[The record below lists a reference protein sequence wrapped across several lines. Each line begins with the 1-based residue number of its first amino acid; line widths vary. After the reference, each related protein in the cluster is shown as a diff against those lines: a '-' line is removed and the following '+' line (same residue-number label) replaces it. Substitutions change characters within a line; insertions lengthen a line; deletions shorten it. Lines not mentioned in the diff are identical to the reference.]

1 MHTNGFHARP
11 WRAGCAIALALA
23 AAAPAV
29 SAASQAAEPV
39 PGASAADK
47 APAMAGAIRRLDGTT
62 ISAEQAIAEIERLV
76 HAAKVTGLGLAIVQ
90 DGEIV
95 FERGFGERS
104 AGKAF
109 DARTVTYAAS
119 YTKTMFA
126 YLVMMLVDEGK
137 IDLDRPIA
145 TYFAKPIT
153 DIEKYA
159 DLKGDPRVERLTA
172 RHLLSHTT
180 GFANFRFLEPDEKLR
195 FHFEP
200 GTRYAYSGEGIN
212 LMQLVVETVTGRDL
226 QELMKERIFG
236 RFGMERTS
244 MIWQK
249 EFEANYADGHD
260 DAGTSVGYK
269 RRTGARAAGSAA
281 SDIHGMALFVRAAM
295 RGEGLSEK
303 ARAAMFSPSIRIRSV
318 SQFPTLDEKTTTR
331 DDAIEL
337 SYGIGVGVFKSPHGW
352 AWFKEGNDNGFRNHM
367 VVFPEKQTAL
377 VMMSNSNHAEGIFKE
392 LQATLIGDVY
402 SPWEWDGYIPYEAR
416 K

>member
-1 MHTNGFHARP
+1 MHAMRCTRWGVGWSLALV
-11 WRAGCAIALALA
+11 ALAMGVAL
-23 AAAPAV
+23 PRAV
-29 SAASQAAEPV
+29 AAETH
-39 PGASAADK
+39 
-47 APAMAGAIRRLDGTT
+47 APNATKSNAKNIRRLDGST
-62 ISAEQAIAEIERLV
+62 ISAAKATEEIERLMK
-76 HAAKVTGLGLAIVQ
+76 AANVKGMGLAILNDNQ
-90 DGEIV
+90 IV
-95 FERGFGERS
+95 YERGFGERS

-109 DARTVTYAAS
+109 EVDTITYAAS

-126 YLVMMLVDEGK
+126 YLVLMLVDEGK

-145 TYFAKPIT
+145 SYFAKPIT

-200 GTRYAYSGEGIN
+200 GTRHAYSGEGIN

-226 QELMKERIFG
+226 KELMKERVFD
-236 RFGMERTS
+236 RFGMSRTS
-244 MIWQK
+244 MVWEK
-249 EFEANYADGHD
+249 EFEANYADGHEGD
-260 DAGTSVGYK
+260 GTSVAYR

-295 RGEGLSEK
+295 RGEGLSDK
-303 ARAAMFSPSIRIRSV
+303 AREAMFSPSIRIRSV
-318 SQFPTLDEKTTTR
+318 RQFPTLDEGTTTR

-337 SYGIGVGVFKSPHGW
+337 SYGIGVGVFKSPHGR

-367 VVFPEKQTAL
+367 VVFPEKGTAL
-377 VMMSNSNHAEGIFKE
+377 VMMSNSNNAEGLFKE

-402 SPWEWDGYIPYEAR
+402 SPWEWDGYVPYEAR

>member
-1 MHTNGFHARP
+1 MHTIRYTRWGV
-11 WRAGCAIALALA
+11 GYGLALMAVAMGVALPRSA
-23 AAAPAV
+23 AAARRAPET
-29 SAASQAAEPV
+29 AEST
-39 PGASAADK
+39 AKD
-47 APAMAGAIRRLDGTT
+47 IRRLDGGT
-62 ISAEQAIAEIERLV
+62 ISAAKATEEIERLMK
-76 HAAKVTGLGLAIVQ
+76 AANVKGLGLAILN
-90 DGEIV
+90 DNDIV
-95 FERGFGERS
+95 YERGFGERS

-109 DARTVTYAAS
+109 EVNTITYAAS

-226 QELMKERIFG
+226 GELMKERVFD
-236 RFGMERTS
+236 RFGMSRTS
-244 MIWQK
+244 MVWDK
-249 EFEANYADGHD
+249 EFEANYADGHEGD
-260 DAGTSVGYK
+260 GTSVAYR

-281 SDIHGMALFVRAAM
+281 SDIHGMALFVRGAM

-318 SQFPTLDEKTTTR
+318 HQFPTLDEATTTR
-331 DDAIEL
+331 DDGIEL
-337 SYGIGVGVFKSPHGW
+337 SYGIGVGVFKSPHGA
-352 AWFKEGNDNGFRNHM
+352 AWFKEGNDRGFRNHM
-367 VVFPEKQTAL
+367 VVFPAKGTAL
-377 VMMSNSNHAEGIFKE
+377 VMMSNSDNAEGIFKE

-402 SPWEWDGYIPYEAR
+402 SPWEWDGYVPYEAR

>member
-1 MHTNGFHARP
+1 MQKHWARA
-11 WRAGCAIALALA
+11 WALRSGCRIALVATIGAGL
-23 AAAPAV
+23 P
-29 SAASQAAEPV
+29 SLAAEPV
-39 PGASAADK
+39 VTSNDAAVPVN
-47 APAMAGAIRRLDGTT
+47 ANVIRRLDGTT
-62 ISAEQAIAEIERLV
+62 ITVEHAATEIERLMK
-76 HAAKVTGLGLAIVQ
+76 AARVKGLGVAILNDDQ
-90 DGEIV
+90 IV
-95 FERGFGERS
+95 LERGFGERS
-104 AGKAF
+104 TGNAF

-145 TYFAKPIT
+145 SYFAKPIT

-159 DLKGDPRVERLTA
+159 DLKGDPRVERLTS

-212 LMQLVVETVTGRDL
+212 LMQLVVETVTGRGL
-226 QELMKERIFG
+226 QELMKERIFD

-244 MIWQK
+244 MVWEK

-281 SDIHGMALFVRAAM
+281 SDIHGMVLFARGAM

-303 ARAAMFSPSIRIRSV
+303 ARHAMFSPSIRIRSV
-318 SQFPTLDEKTTTR
+318 RQFPTLDEATTTR

-337 SYGIGVGVFKSPHGW
+337 SYGIGVGVFKTPHGW

-367 VVFPEKQTAL
+367 VVFPDKKTAL
-377 VMMSNSNHAEGIFKE
+377 VMMSNSNNAEGIFKE
-392 LQATLIGDVY
+392 LQATLIGDTY
-402 SPWEWDGYIPYEAR
+402 SPWEWDGYVPYEAR

>member
-1 MHTNGFHARP
+1 MHRDWIRAWTR
-11 WRAGCAIALALA
+11 RAGCRIALA
-23 AAAPAV
+23 AAMG
-29 SAASQAAEPV
+29 AALPSLAAEPV
-39 PGASAADK
+39 MTANDAAQST
-47 APAMAGAIRRLDGTT
+47 PANANLIRRLDGTT
-62 ISAEQAIAEIERLV
+62 ITVEHGVSEIERV
-76 HAAKVTGLGLAIVQ
+76 MKAARVKGLGVAILNDNQ
-90 DGEIV
+90 IV
-95 FERGFGERS
+95 LERGFGERS
-104 AGKAF
+104 TGNAF

-159 DLKGDPRVERLTA
+159 DLKGDPRVERLTS

-180 GFANFRFLEPDEKLR
+180 GLANFRYLEPDEKLR

-212 LMQLVVETVTGRDL
+212 LMQLVVETVTGRGL
-226 QELMKERIFG
+226 QELMKERIFD

-244 MIWQK
+244 MVWEN

-260 DAGTSVGYK
+260 DAGTSVGYR

-281 SDIHGMALFVRAAM
+281 SDIHGMALFVRGAM
-295 RGEGLSEK
+295 QGEGLSEK
-303 ARAAMFSPSIRIRSV
+303 SREAMFSPSIRIRSV
-318 SQFPTLDEKTTTR
+318 RQFPTLDEATTTR
-331 DDAIEL
+331 DDGIEL
-337 SYGIGVGVFKSPHGW
+337 SYGIGVGVFKTPHGW

-367 VVFPEKQTAL
+367 VVFPDKKTAL
-377 VMMSNSNHAEGIFKE
+377 VMMSNSNNAEGIFKE
-392 LQATLIGDVY
+392 LQATLVGDVY
-402 SPWEWDGYIPYEAR
+402 SPWEWDGYVPYEAR